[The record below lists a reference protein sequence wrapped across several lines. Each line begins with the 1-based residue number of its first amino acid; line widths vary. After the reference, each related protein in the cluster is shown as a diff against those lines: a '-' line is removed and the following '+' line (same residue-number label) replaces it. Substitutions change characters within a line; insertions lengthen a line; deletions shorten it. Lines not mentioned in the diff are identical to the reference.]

1 MADGFDLG
9 SLDFGGGFDFGGSSF
24 PSGLSLGGAEASGPS
39 FPTSG
44 LNFPTSG
51 GLSFPDVNL
60 AEPVQQSPGLMDIA
74 KSAAGGVKSAAGGLG
89 DFAKGVMPF
98 AQLGLGALGVKG
110 ALDASGAAKEQAKNL
125 HQAQLLQRES
135 TAPLTQFGTQQLQ
148 RAEAG
153 QVDPAVSAMIDQWAQ
168 SAKIKIQQF
177 FAQSGQGNSTGLAE
191 ELARI
196 DQMALAMKSG
206 ELKSME
212 QLGVG
217 ALEGA
222 AGAAT
227 ATAGTAGREQNELE
241 ALIKAANSALSG
253 MAGAAA

>member
-1 MADGFDLG
+1 MADFDLG

-24 PSGLSLGGAEASGPS
+24 PSGLSLGGAESAGPS
-39 FPTSG
+39 FPSN
-44 LNFPTSG
+44 LNLSPAGG

-60 AEPVQQSPGLMDIA
+60 SAPVAESPGLMDIA
-74 KSAAGGVKSAAGGLG
+74 GKAIGGVKSGAGELG
-89 DFAKGVMPF
+89 NFAKGVMPF
-98 AQLGLGALGVKG
+98 AQLGLGAMGIKG
-110 ALDASGAAKEQAKNL
+110 ALDAGGAAKEQAKNV
-125 HQAQLLQRES
+125 HAAQQLQRES

-177 FAQSGQGNSTGLAE
+177 FASSGQGNSSALAQ
-191 ELARI
+191 ELAHI

-227 ATAGTAGREQNELE
+227 ATAGTAGQQQNELE
-241 ALIKAANSALSG
+241 ALIKAANMALSG

>member
-9 SLDFGGGFDFGGSSF
+9 SLDFGGLDFGGSSF
-24 PSGLSLGGAEASGPS
+24 PSGLSLGGAESAGPS
-39 FPTSG
+39 FPTN

-60 AEPVQQSPGLMDIA
+60 SEPVSASPGLMDIA
-74 KSAAGGVKSAAGGLG
+74 RGAAGGVKSAAGGLG

-110 ALDASGAAKEQAKNL
+110 AIDASGAAKDQARNVA
-125 HQAQLLQRES
+125 QAQKLQRES

-168 SAKIKIQQF
+168 SAKIKVQQF
-177 FAQSGQGNSTGLAE
+177 FASSGQGNSSALAQ
-191 ELARI
+191 ELAHI

-241 ALIKAANSALSG
+241 GLIAAANKALSG